1 MNTLLSSGHIVD
13 IALVFIA
20 LEFVFLLLRAPHSE
34 RSAQAIALIHILGPG
49 VCLMLALRC
58 AMTDASALWIGF
70 WLTASL
76 PLHIWDV
83 LTRRL

>member
-1 MNTLLSSGHIVD
+1 MNAFLSSGHIVD

-20 LEFVFLLLRAPHSE
+20 LEYGILLFRAS
-34 RSAQAIALIHILGPG
+34 RGSRGARAIALIHILGPG

-58 AMTDASALWIGF
+58 AMTDAGAVWIGL

-76 PLHIWDV
+76 PLHLWDV
-83 LTRRL
+83 ISRRL